1 MKRRDGSDCEAVR
14 NRCAA
19 STHKQ
24 SLPQILPARLSASEH
39 DFNSSMFRSGQKI
52 ITVALALIAMLS
64 IASARIADGG
74 SSAGTVITNRAEAT
88 YEDGSGIS
96 YSAVSETVTVTTAA
110 VAGVVVTPDETAPSN
125 TIAPH
130 DQITRLFRVCNTGNN
145 PDTFTLSAFEVTA
158 PVTVSALYLDSDND
172 GDVSNGDAPVRLN
185 ETASPTIA
193 PGACFGVLAT
203 LNANDA
209 SAQSTVS
216 MVLTAQSNF
225 GNAVNGRGQDI
236 GTIINAVGTGPRLT
250 DFADSNIAPVKLV
263 NNVAQSVVTGS
274 TDFTYTIAFRN
285 NGDTAARNLVVSDQ
299 LPTGIAYVPASLMLQ
314 DRSLSDA
321 IDTDEGS
328 VQNNL
333 ITVRF
338 AAVKP
343 GEGFRVS
350 FKARL
355 SVGAIAGAGLVNQAS
370 FNADNITAVKS
381 SSAIVVADPYGIVF
395 AGRAGSSAPI
405 PGARVELLRD
415 SNGDNYLH
423 LPADGGFNPNSK
435 NENPFATDGAG
446 HFSFVPSQDEIGAT
460 TADANYFLRITAQGY
475 ITRMIQASL
484 HPTQAGLFALELHAL
499 DGQPLAVAGGFDLV
513 REDVRLNDLAAV
525 ALNIP
530 MFEASILQIVKSAD
544 RARADIGDT
553 VTYRVEVSNPTAAPV
568 TNVVI
573 RDVLPPSF
581 QYAPGSARLILG
593 SAPEQ
598 PIEPEMQNNE
608 LHFRLAEIPH
618 GETAKLL
625 YRLRVG
631 ANAQQ
636 GNQENLAIASAT
648 FPSGE
653 KVQTSPARAS
663 VYVSAGVFSTQQVV
677 VGRVFVDTNQNSKF
691 DSGDRPMPGV
701 RLYLSNGASVIT
713 DSDGLYNFPS
723 LSDGPQVVSLDPVS
737 LPPGYKLSD
746 DGRESG
752 KSWTRLLRTP
762 IGGGALLRQDFA
774 LRKSGKSSVKDD
786 PQTQLTQSTASIES
800 LASSAAPAK
809 TEPVPSP
816 SGDGSKTGPNQS
828 AVKGPG
834 TYEVAST
841 ETIAAVAAGDVMI
854 VSPQPNSV
862 AMTPGLDIE
871 IRTAIN
877 WNVKLEVNG
886 EQISDKNVGES
897 RLDRKNQIS
906 TFGFVGI
913 NVRPGVNRIRASAV
927 GPNGEA
933 GHSVEISV
941 MGRGP
946 ARRLEV
952 ITDKT
957 EIQSGGND
965 FTLVRI
971 KMLDQ
976 WGNPALDGQVGI
988 DTSSGQLSRDRE
1000 VKSEASNAVAANKA
1014 QAGDAFASQ
1023 SDTQLVLQ
1031 TEKGEAIAKLIGSG
1045 SPGEAKLKA
1054 QTGEIEATAQVHIG
1068 SEMRPTILVGFAE
1081 MSFGK
1086 GIPEVSLRN
1095 EQGNFRSRVS
1105 LFYSGKLPW
1114 DSMLTLSYDTQR
1126 PINRTTGRDRMFQL
1140 DPLDRAY
1147 ALFGDSSTRFEAAP
1161 SNSKL
1166 YARVDHKRSFMM
1178 FGDFETD
1185 MEAPLAGYSRKLT
1198 GVKGHFENSNGD
1210 FITITGAR
1218 PDTSFARD
1226 VFPAGQLGIMQL
1238 SNGEILPGSET
1249 ILLETRDRRNPEVVI
1264 SRETLSRS
1272 IDYNLDSD
1280 NGRLFFLRYVST
1292 FDSVLNLKQ
1301 IVVTY
1306 EHRAIGLSSAVYTA
1320 RGQKNFKRIGLKLG
1334 FSAALQREA
1343 EGSDFL
1349 LGGIDAEKTL
1359 PNHGS
1364 LQMAWARSSGEVVGS
1379 GNVFSTEG
1387 DSRHDGDAYQLTIA
1401 QPLPFFN
1408 GNLKARYM
1416 NASAGFFNPFGGT
1429 ITPGA
1434 QRAEASLALNPL
1446 KHSKLQFAVIDEHN
1460 KTENVN
1466 NGRLTFGA
1474 ALDQIL
1480 GEKIKLHFGFDHRDL
1495 TDNLTNK
1502 DTSSD
1507 LVTAAIDV
1515 HATDKLNFS
1524 VKREQNLGEADPTY
1538 PDQTT
1543 IAANYQINSLT
1554 KLFFTQRLASAS
1566 ITPIGDYTGTGFA
1579 TVSSRRETAFGVET
1593 RFGKSTSAT
1602 GRYQLENGIN
1612 GTDSFAVLGLRN
1624 QLPINK
1630 QLSLELGFERGFH
1643 LTGPN
1648 ESFNSGTVGFGWQPN
1663 SDFRA
1668 TARYEYRDRGGVGQV
1683 MSFGAA
1689 GRLADGITA
1698 LSRIQWSRGSFTGRT
1713 NSAMDGTAALALRP
1727 LETERYGL
1735 LFSYHHRSLF
1745 QDGLAGQRPT
1755 RDARDTV
1762 STDGYYQPC
1771 KDLEV
1776 YGRVAANFNG
1786 TGQSDLPYVST
1797 LTYLTQARAQYYFS
1811 ARLDGAIET
1820 RMIFQPS
1827 SFTNRTST
1835 GAEVGF
1841 WLMPDLR
1848 LGAGYNFTAATEPG
1862 MNNTG
1867 LLVRRGFYF
1876 TVTSKLSNM
1885 FNLFGT
1891 SKAGLDS
1898 AAQDETRRPGERH

>member
-1 MKRRDGSDCEAVR
+1 
-14 NRCAA
+14 
-19 STHKQ
+19 
-24 SLPQILPARLSASEH
+24 
-39 DFNSSMFRSGQKI
+39 MFRSRKKI
-52 ITVALALIAMLS
+52 ITVALALIAMMS
-64 IASARIADGG
+64 SAWARTTDGG
-74 SSAGTVITNRAEAT
+74 SSAGTVITNQAQAT
-88 YEDGSGIS
+88 YEDGSGVS
-96 YSAVSETVTVTTAA
+96 YNAVSETITLTIAA

-130 DQITRLFRVCNTGNN
+130 DQVTRLFRVCNTGNN
-145 PDTFTLSAFEVTA
+145 PDTFTLTALEVTA
-158 PVTVSALYLDSDND
+158 PASVSALYFDTDNS
-172 GDVSNGDAPVRLN
+172 GDVSNGDAPVHLT
-185 ETASPTIA
+185 ETVSPTIA
-193 PGACFGVLAT
+193 SGACFGVLAT
-203 LNANDA
+203 LNTNDAQAQAVISIALTALSNAND
-209 SAQSTVS
+209 
-216 MVLTAQSNF
+216 
-225 GNAVNGRGQDI
+225 AVNGRGQDV
-236 GTIINAVGTGPRLT
+236 GTIINAVGLGPRLT
-250 DFADSNIAPVKLV
+250 DFANSNIAPVKLV
-263 NNVAQSVVTGS
+263 NDVAQSVVATS
-274 TDFTYTIAFRN
+274 ADFTYTIAFRN
-285 NGDTAARNLVVSDQ
+285 NGDTPARNLAVGDQ
-299 LPTGIAYVPASLMLQ
+299 LPAGISYVPASLMID
-314 DRSLSDA
+314 DRFLSDA
-321 IDTDEGS
+321 IDADEGS

-333 ITVRF
+333 INVRL
-338 AAVKP
+338 ATVKP
-343 GEGFRVS
+343 GEGFRIS

-355 SVGAIAGAGLVNQAS
+355 SGAAIPGVGLINQAT
-370 FNADNITAVKS
+370 FTAENIAPLKS
-381 SSAIVVADPYGIVF
+381 SSATVVADPFGVVF
-395 AGRAGSSAPI
+395 AGRAGSSTPI
-405 PGARVELLRD
+405 SGAKVELLRD
-415 SNGDNYLH
+415 QNSENYLP
-423 LPADGGFNPNSK
+423 LPSDGGYNPNSK
-435 NENPFATDGAG
+435 NENPFATDAAG
-446 HFSFVPSQDEIGAT
+446 HFSFVPGQNARGAKGI
-460 TADANYFLRITAQGY
+460 DANYFLRISAQGY

-484 HPTQAGLFALELHAL
+484 HPTDAGLFALNIHAL

-513 REDVRLNDLAAV
+513 REDVQIKDLAAL

-530 MFEASILQIVKSAD
+530 MFEASSLQIVKSAD

-581 QYAPGSARLILG
+581 QYTTGSARLTLG
-593 SAPEQ
+593 SSADQ
-598 PIEPEMQNNE
+598 PIEPEIQNNE
-608 LHFRLAEIPH
+608 LHFRLPEIHH

-653 KVQTSPARAS
+653 RVETSPARAS
-663 VYVSAGVFSTQQVV
+663 VYVSAGVFSTQQVI
-677 VGRVFVDTNQNSKF
+677 VGRVFVDANQNSQF
-691 DSGDRPMPGV
+691 DSSDRPMPGV
-701 RLYLSNGASVIT
+701 RLYLSNGSSVIT
-713 DSDGLYNFPS
+713 DAAGMYNFPS
-723 LSDGPQVVSLDPVS
+723 LGDGPQVISLDPVS
-737 LPPGYKLSD
+737 LPPGYRLSD
-746 DGRESG
+746 EGRVSG
-752 KSWTRLLRTP
+752 KSWARLLRTP
-762 IGGGALLRQDFA
+762 VGGGALLRQDFA
-774 LRKSGKSSVKDD
+774 LRKSGKSSLIEEAK
-786 PQTQLTQSTASIES
+786 TQLTQSA
-800 LASSAAPAK
+800 
-809 TEPVPSP
+809 PSP
-816 SGDGSKTGPNQS
+816 DLSPAAASEAGPVKMESGPSSSGDGSKASSG
-828 AVKGPG
+828 VKSPG
-834 TYEVAST
+834 TYEVAAT
-841 ETIAAVAAGDVMI
+841 ETIAAVAAGDVVI
-854 VSPQPNSV
+854 VSPAANSV

-871 IRTAIN
+871 VRATLN

-913 NVRPGVNRIRASAV
+913 NVRPGLNRIRATAV

-933 GHSVEISV
+933 GHSVEINV

-946 ARRLEV
+946 ARRLEIV
-952 ITDKT
+952 ADKT

-965 FTLVRI
+965 FTLVHL

-988 DTSSGQLSRDRE
+988 DTSSGQLSRNGE
-1000 VKSEASNAVAANKA
+1000 IKSETSNAVATN
-1014 QAGDAFASQ
+1014 QTGDALTNQ
-1023 SDTQLVLQ
+1023 SGRQLVLQ

-1045 SPGEAKLKA
+1045 SPGEAKLRA
-1054 QTGEIEATAQVHIG
+1054 QTGEIEATGQVHIG
-1068 SEMRPTILVGFAE
+1068 SEMRPTIMVGFAE

-1105 LFYSGKLPW
+1105 LFYSGRLPW

-1126 PINRTTGRDRMFQL
+1126 PINRTTGRDRLFQL

-1147 ALFGDSSTRFEAAP
+1147 PLFGDSSTRFEAAP

-1166 YARVDHKRSFMM
+1166 YARIDHKRSYVM

-1210 FITITGAR
+1210 FVTITGAR

-1226 VFPAGQLGIMQL
+1226 IFPAGQLGIMQL
-1238 SNGEILPGSET
+1238 SNAEILPGSET
-1249 ILLETRDRRNPEVVI
+1249 VLLETRDRRNPEVII

-1272 IDYNLDSD
+1272 IDYNLDSA

-1306 EHRAIGLSSAVYTA
+1306 EHRAIGMRSAVYTA
-1320 RGQKNFKRIGLKLG
+1320 RAQKRFKKIGLKLG
-1334 FSAALQREA
+1334 FSGALQRET

-1349 LGGIDAEKTL
+1349 LAGIDAEKTL
-1359 PNHGS
+1359 PNHGT

-1379 GNVFSTEG
+1379 GNVFSTDG
-1387 DSRHDGDAYQLTIA
+1387 DTRHDGDAYQLTIA

-1408 GNLKARYM
+1408 GNLKARYL
-1416 NASAGFFNPFGGT
+1416 NASEGFFNPFGGT
-1429 ITPGA
+1429 ITPGS
-1434 QRAEASLALNPL
+1434 QRAEAALELNPL
-1446 KHSKLQFAVIDEHN
+1446 KHSKLQFAVIDERN

-1466 NGRLTFGA
+1466 NGRLTVGA

-1480 GEKIKLHFGFDHRDL
+1480 GEKIKLHFGFDHREL
-1495 TDNLTNK
+1495 TDNLSGK
-1502 DTSSD
+1502 STSSD
-1507 LVTAAIDV
+1507 LLTAAIDV

-1543 IAANYQINSLT
+1543 IAANYQVNSLT

-1579 TVSSRRETAFGVET
+1579 TVSSRRETAIGVET
-1593 RFGKSTSAT
+1593 RFGKSTAAT

-1643 LTGPN
+1643 LAGPN
-1648 ESFNSGTVGFGWQPN
+1648 QSFNSGTIGFGWQPN

-1668 TARYEYRDRGGVGQV
+1668 TARYEYRDRGGVGQLL
-1683 MSFGAA
+1683 SFGAA

-1713 NSAMDGTAALALRP
+1713 NSGMDGTAALAIRP
-1727 LETERYGL
+1727 LETDRYGL
-1735 LFSYHHRSLF
+1735 LFSYNHRSLF
-1745 QDGLAGQRPT
+1745 QEGLAGQAPT
-1755 RDARDTV
+1755 RDSRDTL
-1762 STDGYYQPC
+1762 SADGYYQPC
-1771 KDLEV
+1771 KDLELF
-1776 YGRVAANFNG
+1776 GRVAANFNG
-1786 TGQSDLPYVST
+1786 NGQPDLPYVST
-1797 LTYLTQARAQYYFS
+1797 LTYMTQARAQYHFS
-1811 ARLDGAIET
+1811 ARVDGAIET

-1827 SFTNRTST
+1827 SGTTRTSS
-1835 GAEVGF
+1835 GAELGF
-1841 WLMPDLR
+1841 WVLPDLR
-1848 LGAGYNFTAATEPG
+1848 LGAGYNFAVSREPFAS
-1862 MNNTG
+1862 N
-1867 LLVRRGFYF
+1867 LIPQRRGFYF
-1876 TVTSKLSNM
+1876 TVTSKLSRI
-1885 FNLFGT
+1885 FDLFGT
-1891 SKAGLDS
+1891 SKAGLTDADDAKPKS
-1898 AAQDETRRPGERH
+1898 KGN

>member
-1 MKRRDGSDCEAVR
+1 MLRPRR
-14 NRCAA
+14 
-19 STHKQ
+19 
-24 SLPQILPARLSASEH
+24 
-39 DFNSSMFRSGQKI
+39 KI

-64 IASARIADGG
+64 SASARIADGG
-74 SSAGTVITNRAEAT
+74 SSAGTVISNRAEAT
-88 YEDGSGIS
+88 YEDGSGVS
-96 YSAVSETVTVTTAA
+96 YNAVSETITVTIAV

-130 DQITRLFRVCNTGNN
+130 DQVTRLFRVCNTGNN
-145 PDTFTLSAFEVTA
+145 SDAFTLTALDVTA
-158 PVTVSALYLDSDND
+158 PVSVSAIYFDTDNS
-172 GDVSNGDAPVRLN
+172 GDLSSGDAPVHLN
-185 ETASPTIA
+185 ETSSPTIA

-203 LNANDA
+203 LNTNDA
-209 SAQSTVS
+209 QTQSLISIT
-216 MVLTAQSNF
+216 LTAQSNST
-225 GNAVNGRGQDI
+225 NAVNGRGQDV
-236 GTIINAVGTGPRLT
+236 GTIINAVGTGPRIT
-250 DFADSNIAPVKLV
+250 DFANSNIGPVKLV
-263 NNVAQSVVTGS
+263 NNVAQSVVTAS
-274 TDFTYTIAFRN
+274 ADFAYSIAFRN
-285 NGDTAARNLVVSDQ
+285 NGDTAARNLLVADQ
-299 LPTGIAYVPASLMLQ
+299 LPAGISYVSGSLMLE
-314 DRSLSDA
+314 DRPLSDA
-321 IDTDEGS
+321 IDADEGS
-328 VQNNL
+328 VENNL
-333 ITVRF
+333 INIRF
-338 AAVKP
+338 ANVKP
-343 GEGFRVS
+343 GEGFRIS

-355 SVGAIAGAGLVNQAS
+355 SGSAISGTGLVNQAS
-370 FNADNITAVKS
+370 FTADNIALVKS
-381 SSAIVVADPYGIVF
+381 SSATVVVDPFGVVF
-395 AGRAGSSAPI
+395 AGRGGSSTPI
-405 PGARVELLRD
+405 PGAKVELLRD
-415 SNGDNYLH
+415 QNGENYLQ

-435 NENPFATDGAG
+435 NENPFAADGAG
-446 HFSFVPSQDEIGAT
+446 HFTFVPSSDQVGST
-460 TADANYFLRITAQGY
+460 GNDANYFLRISAQGY

-484 HPTQAGLFALELHAL
+484 RPTQAGLFALGLHAL

-513 REDVRLNDLAAV
+513 REDVRINDLAAV
-525 ALNIP
+525 VLNIP
-530 MFEASILQIVKSAD
+530 MFEASTLQIVKSAD

-553 VTYRVEVSNPTAAPV
+553 VTYRVEVTNPTAAPV
-568 TNVVI
+568 NNVVV

-581 QYAPGSARLILG
+581 QYASGSARLTLG
-593 SAPEQ
+593 SGTEQ
-598 PIEPEMQNNE
+598 PIEPEVQNNE
-608 LHFRLAEIPH
+608 LHFRLPEIPH

-653 KVQTSPARAS
+653 QVQTSPARAS
-663 VYVSAGVFSTQQVV
+663 VYVSAGVFSTQQVI
-677 VGRVFVDTNQNSKF
+677 VGRVFVDTNQNGKF
-691 DSGDRPMPGV
+691 DSGDRPMPGA

-713 DSDGLYNFPS
+713 DSAGLYNFPS
-723 LSDGPQVVSLDPVS
+723 LGDGPQVVSLDPVS
-737 LPPGYKLSD
+737 LAPGYRLSD

-762 IGGGALLRQDFA
+762 VGGGALLRQDFA
-774 LRKSGKSSVKDD
+774 LRKSGQSKTDAN
-786 PQTQLTQSTASIES
+786 TQLTQSAPSADS
-800 LASSAAPAK
+800 SSAEKRSTAPAK
-809 TEPVPSP
+809 TESVPSP
-816 SGDGSKTGPNQS
+816 SGDGSKTTESQL
-828 AVKGPG
+828 KTPG
-834 TYEVAST
+834 TYEVAAT
-841 ETIAAVAAGDVMI
+841 ETIAPVAPGDVLI
-854 VSPQPNSV
+854 VSPAPNSV
-862 AMTPGLDIE
+862 AMAPGLDIE
-871 IRTAIN
+871 VRAALN
-877 WNVKLEVNG
+877 WTVKLEVNG
-886 EQISDKNVGES
+886 EQISDKNVGVS
-897 RLDRKNQIS
+897 RLDHKNQVS
-906 TFGFVGI
+906 TFGFVGV
-913 NVRPGVNRIRASAV
+913 NVRPGVNRIRATAV

-933 GHSVEISV
+933 GHSVEINV

-946 ARRLEV
+946 ARRLDIV
-952 ITDKT
+952 SDKT

-965 FTLVRI
+965 FTLVHI

-988 DTSSGQLSRDRE
+988 DTSSGRLSRDGE
-1000 VKSEASNAVAANKA
+1000 VKTEASNAVAANKVNS
-1014 QAGDAFASQ
+1014 GEAS
-1023 SDTQLVLQ
+1023 SASGSQLVLQ

-1095 EQGNFRSRVS
+1095 EQGNFRRRVS

-1114 DSMLTLSYDTQR
+1114 DSMLTFSYDSQR

-1147 ALFGDSSTRFEAAP
+1147 PLFGDSSTRFEAAP

-1166 YARVDHKRSFMM
+1166 YARIDHKRSYMM

-1198 GVKGHFENSNGD
+1198 GVKAHFEDSKGD

-1249 ILLETRDRRNPEVVI
+1249 VLLETRDRRNPEVII

-1272 IDYNLDSD
+1272 IDYNLDSE

-1306 EHRAIGLSSAVYTA
+1306 EHRATSLSSAVYTA
-1320 RGQKNFKRIGLKLG
+1320 RAQKNFKGIGLKLG
-1334 FSAALQREA
+1334 LSAVLQREA
-1343 EGSDFL
+1343 EGSNFL

-1359 PNHGS
+1359 PNHGK
-1364 LQMAWARSSGEVVGS
+1364 LQLAWARSSGEVLGS

-1387 DSRHDGDAYQLTIA
+1387 DTRHDGDAYQLTVA

-1408 GNLKARYM
+1408 GNLKARFIK
-1416 NASAGFFNPFGGT
+1416 ASEGFFNPFGGT
-1429 ITPGA
+1429 VTPGS
-1434 QRAEASLALNPL
+1434 QRAEAALELSPL
-1446 KHSKLQFAVIDEHN
+1446 KHSKLQFAVIDERN
-1460 KTENVN
+1460 KTVNVN
-1466 NGRLTFGA
+1466 NSRMTYGA

-1480 GEKIKLHFGFDHRDL
+1480 GEKIKLHFGFDHREL
-1495 TDNLTNK
+1495 TDNLTDKN
-1502 DTSSD
+1502 TSSD
-1507 LVTAAIDV
+1507 LVTAAIDI
-1515 HATDKLNFS
+1515 HATDKLNFT

-1543 IAANYQINSLT
+1543 LGANYQINALT
-1554 KLFFTQRLASAS
+1554 KLFFTQRLAAGS

-1579 TVSSRRETAFGVET
+1579 QVSSRRETAFGVET

-1624 QLPINK
+1624 HLPINK
-1630 QLSLELGFERGFH
+1630 QLSLEVGFERGFH

-1648 ESFNSGTVGFGWQPN
+1648 QSFNSGTVGFGWQPN

-1668 TARYEYRDRGGVGQV
+1668 TARYEYRDRGGVGQL

-1689 GRLADGITA
+1689 GRIASGITA

-1713 NSAMDGTAALALRP
+1713 NSALEGTAAVAIRP
-1727 LETERYGL
+1727 LETDRYGL
-1735 LFSYHHRSLF
+1735 LFSYNHRSLF
-1745 QDGLAGQRPT
+1745 QDGLAGQAPT
-1755 RDARDTV
+1755 RDTRDTL

-1771 KDLEV
+1771 KDLELF
-1776 YGRVAANFNG
+1776 GRVAANFNG
-1786 TGQSDLPYVST
+1786 NGQPDLPYVST
-1797 LTYLTQARAQYYFS
+1797 LTYMTQARAQYHFT
-1811 ARLDGAIET
+1811 ARMDGAIET

-1827 SFTNRTST
+1827 SQSMRTST
-1835 GAEVGF
+1835 GAELGF
-1841 WLMPDLR
+1841 WLLPDLR
-1848 LGAGYNFTAATEPG
+1848 LGTGYNFAVSRERFDSNLIPQ
-1862 MNNTG
+1862 
-1867 LLVRRGFYF
+1867 RRGFYF
-1876 TVTSKLSNM
+1876 TVTSKLSRL
-1885 FNLFGT
+1885 FDLFGT
-1891 SKAGLDS
+1891 AKAGLDNE
-1898 AAQDETRRPGERH
+1898 DEKPKTNPQP